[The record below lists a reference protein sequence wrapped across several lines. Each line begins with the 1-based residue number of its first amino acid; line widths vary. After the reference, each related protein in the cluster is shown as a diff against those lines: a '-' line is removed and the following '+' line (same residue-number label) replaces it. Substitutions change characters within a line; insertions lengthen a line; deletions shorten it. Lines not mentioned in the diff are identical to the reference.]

1 MRTQINKIIAF
12 VFASLFFS
20 FAASAQVPYSEEQ
33 FRAFDGKGNPVTI
46 DQIVKAIGET
56 DVVFLGEQHDDGV
69 GHAVQAEIFK
79 RTVEQYG
86 AKRRVAL
93 SLEMF
98 ERDNQIVLNE
108 YLNGQITEAHFMSS
122 SRPWPNYK
130 TDYRPLVELAKE
142 KRLSVIA
149 ANAPRRYIN
158 MVSRNGRDALNSLT
172 KPAKE
177 WIAPLP
183 YGEPSATYAAKF
195 KALMGPSP
203 EAQMGI
209 DKILASQSLWDAT
222 MANSV
227 AKYLKSNKGSLVV
240 HLNGAFHTESRL
252 GTVEHLLKY
261 RRKAKVLVVTMRY
274 VEDFKTFDKA
284 KFTDLGDFVI
294 LTMPKKKTAGVMTQ
308 ILDRM
313 SKHYKAITSLRADVT
328 MIKTDAIL
336 KESDTFSGQVSY
348 LPPSTASKHYVRID
362 WIKPVSEQIV
372 IIGDDYLLYRP
383 KLNMAIRG
391 SWKNSSA
398 NKALDG
404 ALAFMSMS
412 KEQLKA
418 NYDLKFVG
426 EEKISDGV
434 NTLRLEIK
442 PNVRTIYKT
451 AEAWVDSD
459 GMPRQVKV
467 TEHNGDITSVM
478 LSKISKNVP
487 IDSSIFRLNLPKN
500 VRVIRG

>member
-1 MRTQINKIIAF
+1 MKFQIKNVFILIALT
-12 VFASLFFS
+12 VGLAGYS
-20 FAASAQVPYSEEQ
+20 FGQIPYSEEQ

-86 AKRRVAL
+86 AKRRIAL

-98 ERDNQIVLNE
+98 ERDNQIVINE

-158 MVSRNGRDALNSLT
+158 MVSRNGRAALNSLT

-183 YGEPSATYAAKF
+183 YGEPSSTYAAKF

-284 KFTDLGDFVI
+284 KYTDLGDFVI
-294 LTMPKKKTAGVMTQ
+294 LTMPKKKTAGVMSQ

-313 SKHYKAITSLRADVT
+313 SKLYKALTSLRADVT
-328 MIKTDAIL
+328 MAKTDAIL
-336 KESDTFSGQVSY
+336 KETDTFSGQVSY
-348 LPPSTASKHYVRID
+348 LPASTASKHYVRID

-372 IIGDDYLLYRP
+372 VIGDDYMLYRP
-383 KLNMAIRG
+383 KLNQAIRG
-391 SWKNSSA
+391 SLKTATA
-398 NKALDG
+398 NKALGG

-418 NYDLKFVG
+418 NYTLTLVG
-426 EEKISDGV
+426 EEKMIGGV
-434 NTLRLEIK
+434 NSVLLELK
-442 PNVRTIYKT
+442 PKERTIYKT
-451 AEAWVDSD
+451 AEAWIDSD
-459 GMPRQVKV
+459 GMPRQIKV
-467 TEHNGDITSVM
+467 TEHNGDVTSI
-478 LSKISKNVP
+478 LL
-487 IDSSIFRLNLPKN
+487 SSIQKNTKIDASVFKINLPSN
-500 VRVIRG
+500 VRVVRG